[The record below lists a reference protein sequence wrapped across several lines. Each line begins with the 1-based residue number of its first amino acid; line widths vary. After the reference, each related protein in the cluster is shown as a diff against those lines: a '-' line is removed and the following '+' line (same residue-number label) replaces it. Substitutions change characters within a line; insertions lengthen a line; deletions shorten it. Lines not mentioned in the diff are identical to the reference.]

1 MWITVMF
8 LSDVWILI
16 PMASIH
22 FRGSIGEQIQIYS
35 KEKTNSGGWPRD
47 EQFFI
52 FGWTIALKRMYEIS
66 INCYNNIHS
75 KIYKD

>member
-22 FRGSIGEQIQIYS
+22 FRRSIGEQIQIYS
-35 KEKTNSGGWPRD
+35 KEKQTRVGGLEMSNFSFLD
-47 EQFFI
+47 
-52 FGWTIALKRMYEIS
+52 GLLL
-66 INCYNNIHS
+66 
-75 KIYKD
+75 